1 MKTNEAKNLYSHLLT
16 KETVMLCVQTSEVV
30 KKFYQCLAVGEEYSD
45 DAWRQWQTKHPSQ
58 LLDGPPQMGSQGQ
71 DGYGRGGRGG
81 YRGGGGGGGGG
92 GGRGSCFKCGR
103 GLFCAAISCS

>member
-45 DAWRQWQTKHPSQ
+45 DV
-58 LLDGPPQMGSQGQ
+58 LDGPPQMGSQGQ

-81 YRGGGGGGGGG
+81 YRGGGGGGGG
-92 GGRGSCFKCGR
+92 RGSCFKCGR